1 MSSQAY
7 SLQVLIYD
15 STLSF
20 SRWSTLS
27 FTVTADDSV
36 TGTLEYTN
44 PITKLTGKRIPGP
57 GSQDSYELEGGGAG
71 DSMKVSIRLS
81 SYPAFGS
88 QFPVTGVASI
98 NEQGPYYIIGKLSKS

>member
-7 SLQVLIYD
+7 NLQVLIYD
-15 STLSF
+15 PTLNF

-27 FTVTADDSV
+27 LMVAADNTV

-44 PITKLTGKRIPGP
+44 PMTQLTGRRIPGT
-57 GSQDSYELEGGGAG
+57 QDDYELEGGGAE
-71 DSMKVSIRLS
+71 DSMKVSIRMS

-88 QFPVTGVASI
+88 QLPVAGVATI
-98 NEQGPYYIIGKLSKS
+98 NEQGPYYIIGKLSQ